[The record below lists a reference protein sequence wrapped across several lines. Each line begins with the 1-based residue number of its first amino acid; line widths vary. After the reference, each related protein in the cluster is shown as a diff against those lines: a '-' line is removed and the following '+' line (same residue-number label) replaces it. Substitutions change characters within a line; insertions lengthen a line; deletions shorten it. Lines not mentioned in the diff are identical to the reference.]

1 MKVIELIVVGIC
13 VAPFL
18 LGLLLLA
25 ISLVWKACRL
35 D

>member
-13 VAPFL
+13 VAPFV
-18 LGLLLLA
+18 LGVLVVA
-25 ISLVWKACRL
+25 ISLVWKALGL